1 MKYSGKAYNRVASE
15 LRERILS
22 RLIQP
27 QEQLPTEH
35 ELSREF
41 EVSRITVRRA
51 LDILAEEHLI
61 HRRQGKG
68 SFVSPNPVRRIPL
81 LIDYARSVR
90 AHAPQLRRELYA
102 WRWTT
107 PPEEAAEE
115 LRISSTSTV
124 LFCQRVDVLDG
135 TPVAFDRA
143 YIPRSFAEGLS
154 QEDLAAVEFNE
165 VWPERSGFQIISC
178 KQVVDAVPADE
189 ETVEILRIRNSSPV
203 LKGTEI
209 YYTLH
214 NRPTGIFVN
223 YYHPEYISLVSHFSW
238 SSLASSD
245 EGEPAPPAEGE
256 PPSSAGSN

>member
-1 MKYSGKAYNRVASE
+1 VKNSDKAYNRVASE

-22 RLIQP
+22 RQIQP

-41 EVSRITVRRA
+41 KVSRITVRRA

-90 AHAPQLRRELYA
+90 AHAPQLHRELYA

-107 PPEEAAEE
+107 PSEEAAEE
-115 LRISSTSTV
+115 LNLSTDSPV

-154 QEDLAAVEFNE
+154 QEDLAAVEFND
-165 VWPERSGFQIISC
+165 VWPVRSGFQIVSC
-178 KQVVDAVPADE
+178 TQVVDAVAADE
-189 ETVEILRIRNSSPV
+189 ETREILRIRNSSAV

-223 YYHPEYISLVSHFSW
+223 YYHPDYISLVSHFSW
-238 SSLASSD
+238 SSMA
-245 EGEPAPPAEGE
+245 
-256 PPSSAGSN
+256 SSAGSGLASSIENT